1 MEVLVL
7 LIPVSVV
14 LVLLIG
20 AGFWWSVK
28 SGQFDDL
35 EGPAHRILADDDST
49 DVIPSAAADSGG
61 ADSKTADRAL
71 TPVKPPQGDSR

>member
-7 LIPVSVV
+7 LIPVSVL

-20 AGFWWSVK
+20 AVFWWSVR

-35 EGPAHRILADDDST
+35 DGPAHRILADDDTS
-49 DVIPSAAADSGG
+49 DAIPGAPAAADAIVGSTG
-61 ADSKTADRAL
+61 ALPSI
-71 TPVKPPQGDSR
+71 KPAPESRR

>member
-1 MEVLVL
+1 MEILLL

-20 AGFWWSVK
+20 GVFWWSVK

-35 EGPAHRILADDDST
+35 DGPAHRVLTDDDTT
-49 DVIPSAAADSGG
+49 DAIPAAVPEGEHHKARQSG
-61 ADSKTADRAL
+61 L
-71 TPVKPPQGDSR
+71 TSVNPESGEHG

>member
-7 LIPVSVV
+7 LIPVSVI

-35 EGPAHRILADDDST
+35 EGPAHRILADDDSS
-49 DVIPSAAADSGG
+49 DAIPPPAAGD